1 MFLSQVL
8 PIKAAMNKNMGKC
21 CSVTIE
27 MLHRKVN
34 LGIHY
39 LVVFVCLGVFIR
51 QAVNC
56 IQRFIDKDTA
66 VHHDLQ
72 RYEKSS
78 SYL

>member
-1 MFLSQVL
+1 MFLSHGF
-8 PIKAAMNKNMGKC
+8 PIKPAIKNMIKYF
-21 CSVTIE
+21 SVTLE
-27 MLHRKVN
+27 MLHKKVH

-78 SYL
+78 SYI